1 MAEKTRDIRV
11 YASRE
16 DSCASN
22 ERLHEGKV
30 CLQLGRK
37 DLPKFKSQ
45 DMSFTGIKTLPNARV
60 FVRIKL

>member
-11 YASRE
+11 YANRE
-16 DSCASN
+16 DSYASK

-37 DLPKFKSQ
+37 DLTEFKSQ
-45 DMSFTGIKTLPNARV
+45 DMSFTGIKTLPNGRV